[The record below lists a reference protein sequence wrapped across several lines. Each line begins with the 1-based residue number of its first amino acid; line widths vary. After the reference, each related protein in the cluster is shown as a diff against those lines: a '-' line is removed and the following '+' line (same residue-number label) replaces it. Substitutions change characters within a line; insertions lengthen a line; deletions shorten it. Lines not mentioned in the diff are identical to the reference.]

1 MIRTFQSTISYKNIN
16 ENVDP
21 ILVEIIRN
29 SLNSAAEQMKR
40 SLIRTAFSPII
51 YEVLDFASAIYDKN
65 FCMLSQS
72 PSLPGFMGTL
82 SFCVQAAV
90 DEVGGEE
97 NLHEGDIILYNN
109 PYGSGSHSQD
119 AAIVMPVFLNKKILI
134 GYTAIKA
141 HWLDTGG
148 KEPYST
154 DTVDVFQEGTIYP
167 GLKLYN
173 KGQLVEDIYKLII
186 ANTRVPKAI
195 IGDLNAQ
202 LNGVKAGAL
211 ALKRIVKKFGIKTFD
226 SCVCKIYEHGEK
238 LVRKTISKI
247 PDGKYSGWG
256 QMDSNGVDKD
266 PVRFKININVKGSD
280 LELDFSEAPEQQNGP
295 INCPLPSTVS
305 KARVAFSMMAGNGE
319 QPNEGFFKPLK
330 IITKKGT
337 MFDPISP
344 APCFLNGWAGLQVI
358 EIIYKILSEKI
369 PNVFPASSGG
379 CLGAAVWWGKREN
392 SNEPWAD
399 GSPHPIGQ
407 GGFYGGDGIT
417 SMHHNSAGT
426 RISPTEIWE
435 SRNPWLVKKIEL
447 AQDSC
452 GAGEFRGG
460 LGLDL
465 EFEMLEETF
474 VTTVVE
480 RTKFPPWGIKE
491 GEEGRANNVILNRK
505 NEYINVPK
513 KTGLKLDKGDCVM
526 FKTGGGGGYGKA
538 SKRSNKKILNDLK
551 QDYISIEYAKKYY
564 PQLKTIK

>member
-1 MIRTFQSTISYKNIN
+1 MIRTFQSKIN
-16 ENVDP
+16 YSKSSEDVDP

-82 SFCVQAAV
+82 SFCVEASV
-90 DEVGGEE
+90 KEVGGEE
-97 NLHEGDIILYNN
+97 NLNEGDIILYNN

-119 AAIVMPVFLNKKILI
+119 AAIVMPVFINKNKLI

-167 GLKLYN
+167 GLKLYK
-173 KGQLVEDIYKLII
+173 KGKLVEDVYKLIV
-186 ANTRVPKAI
+186 ANSRVPKAI

-202 LNGVKAGAL
+202 LNGVKAGAR
-211 ALKRIVKKFGIKTFD
+211 ALQRIVNKYGFETFEQ
-226 SCVCKIYEHGEK
+226 SVIKIYEYGEK

-247 PDGKYSGWG
+247 PDGEYSGWG
-256 QMDSNGVDKD
+256 QMDSNGVDEGVVK
-266 PVRFKININVKGSD
+266 FKIKINVSGSD
-280 LELDFSEAPEQQNGP
+280 LELDFSEAPVQQNGP

-319 QPNEGFFKPLK
+319 QPNEGFFRPLVIK
-330 IITKKGT
+330 TKQGT
-337 MFDPISP
+337 MFDPVSP

-379 CLGAAVWWGKREN
+379 CLAAAVWWGKREN
-392 SNEPWAD
+392 NNEPWAD

-407 GGFYGGDGIT
+407 GAFNGGDGIT

-447 AQDSC
+447 AKDSC
-452 GAGEFRGG
+452 GAGKYRGG
-460 LGLDL
+460 LGLNL
-465 EFEMLEETF
+465 VFEMLEETY

-480 RTKFPPWGIKE
+480 RTNFPPWGVNNGKAA
-491 GEEGRANNVILNRK
+491 RSNNVILNTK
-505 NEYINVPK
+505 NGKLNVPK
-513 KTGLKLDKGDCVM
+513 KTGLKLNKGESII
-526 FKTGGGGGYGKA
+526 FKTGGGGGYGDPIE
-538 SKRSNKKILNDLK
+538 RSNKKILNDLK
-551 QDYISIEYAKKYY
+551 QEYISKEYVEKHY
-564 PQLKTIK
+564 PQFKS

>member
-1 MIRTFQSTISYKNIN
+1 MIRTFQSKIN
-16 ENVDP
+16 YSKSSKDVDP

-82 SFCVQAAV
+82 SFCVEASV
-90 DEVGGEE
+90 KEVGGEE
-97 NLHEGDIILYNN
+97 NLNEGDIILYNN

-119 AAIVMPVFLNKKILI
+119 AAIVMPVFINKNKLI

-167 GLKLYN
+167 GLKLYK
-173 KGQLVEDIYKLII
+173 KGKLVEDVYKLIV
-186 ANTRVPKAI
+186 ANSRVPKAI

-202 LNGVKAGAL
+202 LNGVKAGAR
-211 ALKRIVKKFGIKTFD
+211 ALQRIVNKYGFETFEQ
-226 SCVCKIYEHGEK
+226 SVIKIYEYGEK

-247 PDGKYSGWG
+247 PDGEYSGWG
-256 QMDSNGVDKD
+256 QMDSNGVDEGVVK
-266 PVRFKININVKGSD
+266 FKIKINVNGSD
-280 LELDFSEAPEQQNGP
+280 LELDFSEAPVQQNGP

-319 QPNEGFFKPLK
+319 QPNEGFFRPLVIK
-330 IITKKGT
+330 TKQGT
-337 MFDPISP
+337 MFDPVSP

-379 CLGAAVWWGKREN
+379 CLAAAVWWGKREN
-392 SNEPWAD
+392 NNEPWAD

-407 GGFYGGDGIT
+407 GAFNGGDGIT

-435 SRNPWLVKKIEL
+435 SRNPWLVNKIEL
-447 AQDSC
+447 AKDSC
-452 GAGEFRGG
+452 GAGKYRGG
-460 LGLDL
+460 LGLNL
-465 EFEMLEETF
+465 EFEMLEETY

-480 RTKFPPWGIKE
+480 RTNFPPWGVNNGKAA
-491 GEEGRANNVILNRK
+491 RPNNVILNTK
-505 NEYINVPK
+505 NDKLNVPK
-513 KTGLKLDKGDCVM
+513 KTGLKLNKGESII
-526 FKTGGGGGYGKA
+526 FKTGGGGGYGDPIE
-538 SKRSNKKILNDLK
+538 RSNKKILNDLK
-551 QDYISIEYAKKYY
+551 QEYISKEYVEKHY
-564 PQLKTIK
+564 PQFKN

>member
-1 MIRTFQSTISYKNIN
+1 MIRTFQSKIN
-16 ENVDP
+16 YSKSSEDVDP

-82 SFCVQAAV
+82 SFCVEASV
-90 DEVGGEE
+90 KEVGGEE
-97 NLHEGDIILYNN
+97 NLNEGDIILYNN

-119 AAIVMPVFLNKKILI
+119 AAIVMPVFINKNKLI

-167 GLKLYN
+167 GLKLYK
-173 KGQLVEDIYKLII
+173 KGKLVEDVYKLIV
-186 ANTRVPKAI
+186 ANSRVPKAI

-202 LNGVKAGAL
+202 LNGVKAGAR
-211 ALKRIVKKFGIKTFD
+211 ALQRIVNKYGFETFEQ
-226 SCVCKIYEHGEK
+226 SVIKIYEYGEK

-247 PDGKYSGWG
+247 PDGEYSGWG
-256 QMDSNGVDKD
+256 QMDSNGVDEGVVK
-266 PVRFKININVKGSD
+266 FKIKINVNGSD
-280 LELDFSEAPEQQNGP
+280 LELDFSEAPVQQNGP

-319 QPNEGFFKPLK
+319 QPNEGFFRPLVIK
-330 IITKKGT
+330 TKQGT
-337 MFDPISP
+337 MFDPVSP

-379 CLGAAVWWGKREN
+379 CLAAAVWWGKREN
-392 SNEPWAD
+392 NNEPWAD

-407 GGFYGGDGIT
+407 GAFNGGDGIT

-435 SRNPWLVKKIEL
+435 SRNPWLVNKIEL
-447 AQDSC
+447 AKDSC
-452 GAGEFRGG
+452 GAGKYRGG
-460 LGLDL
+460 LGLNL
-465 EFEMLEETF
+465 EFEMLEETY

-480 RTKFPPWGIKE
+480 RTNFPPWGVNNGKAA
-491 GEEGRANNVILNRK
+491 RSNNVILNTK
-505 NEYINVPK
+505 NGKLNVPK
-513 KTGLKLDKGDCVM
+513 KTGLKLKKGESII
-526 FKTGGGGGYGKA
+526 FKTGGGGGYGDPIE
-538 SKRSNKKILNDLK
+538 RSNKKNSYQYQFK
-551 QDYISIEYAKKYY
+551 SWRA
-564 PQLKTIK
+564 

>member
-1 MIRTFQSTISYKNIN
+1 MIRTFQSKIN
-16 ENVDP
+16 YSKSSEDVDP

-82 SFCVQAAV
+82 SFCVEASV
-90 DEVGGEE
+90 KEVGGEE
-97 NLHEGDIILYNN
+97 NLNEGDIILYNN

-119 AAIVMPVFLNKKILI
+119 AAIVMPVFINENKLI

-167 GLKLYN
+167 GLKLYK
-173 KGQLVEDIYKLII
+173 KGKLVEDVYKLIV
-186 ANTRVPKAI
+186 ANSRVPKAI

-202 LNGVKAGAL
+202 LNGVKAGAR
-211 ALKRIVKKFGIKTFD
+211 ALQRIVNKYGFETFEQ
-226 SCVCKIYEHGEK
+226 SVIKIYEYGEK

-247 PDGKYSGWG
+247 PDGEYSGWG
-256 QMDSNGVDKD
+256 QMDSNGVDEGVVK
-266 PVRFKININVKGSD
+266 FKIKINVNGSD
-280 LELDFSEAPEQQNGP
+280 LELDFSEAPVQQNGP

-319 QPNEGFFKPLK
+319 QPNEGFFRPL
-330 IITKKGT
+330 IIKTKQGT
-337 MFDPISP
+337 MFDPVSP

-379 CLGAAVWWGKREN
+379 CLAAAVWWGKREN
-392 SNEPWAD
+392 NNEPWAD

-407 GGFYGGDGIT
+407 GAFNGGDGIT

-435 SRNPWLVKKIEL
+435 SRNPWLVNKIEL
-447 AQDSC
+447 AKDSC
-452 GAGEFRGG
+452 GAGKYRGG
-460 LGLDL
+460 LGLNL
-465 EFEMLEETF
+465 EFEMLEETY

-480 RTKFPPWGIKE
+480 RTNFPPWGVNNGKAA
-491 GEEGRANNVILNRK
+491 RSNNVILNTK
-505 NEYINVPK
+505 NGKLNVPK
-513 KTGLKLDKGDCVM
+513 KTGLKLNKGESII
-526 FKTGGGGGYGKA
+526 FKTGGGGGYGDPIE
-538 SKRSNKKILNDLK
+538 RSNKKILNDLK
-551 QDYISIEYAKKYY
+551 QEYISKEYVEKHY
-564 PQLKTIK
+564 PQFKS

>member
-1 MIRTFQSTISYKNIN
+1 MIRTFQSKIN
-16 ENVDP
+16 YSKSSEDVDP

-82 SFCVQAAV
+82 SFCVEASV
-90 DEVGGEE
+90 KEVGGEE
-97 NLHEGDIILYNN
+97 NLNEGDIILYNN

-119 AAIVMPVFLNKKILI
+119 AAIVMPVFINKNKLI

-167 GLKLYN
+167 GLKLYK
-173 KGQLVEDIYKLII
+173 KGKLVEDVYKLIV
-186 ANTRVPKAI
+186 ANSRVPKAI

-202 LNGVKAGAL
+202 LNGVKAGAR
-211 ALKRIVKKFGIKTFD
+211 ALQRIVNKYGFETFEQ
-226 SCVCKIYEHGEK
+226 SVIKIYEYGEK

-247 PDGKYSGWG
+247 PDGEYSGWG
-256 QMDSNGVDKD
+256 QMDSNGVDEGVVK
-266 PVRFKININVKGSD
+266 FKIKINVNGSD
-280 LELDFSEAPEQQNGP
+280 LELDFSEAPVQQNGP

-319 QPNEGFFKPLK
+319 QPNEGFFRPLVIK
-330 IITKKGT
+330 TKQGT
-337 MFDPISP
+337 MFDPVSP

-379 CLGAAVWWGKREN
+379 CLAAAVWWGKREN
-392 SNEPWAD
+392 NNEPWAD

-407 GGFYGGDGIT
+407 GAFNGGDGIT

-435 SRNPWLVKKIEL
+435 SRNPWLVNKIEL
-447 AQDSC
+447 AKDSC
-452 GAGEFRGG
+452 GAGKYRGG
-460 LGLDL
+460 LGLNL
-465 EFEMLEETF
+465 EFEMLEETY

-480 RTKFPPWGIKE
+480 RTNFPPWGVNNGKAA
-491 GEEGRANNVILNRK
+491 RSNNVILNTK
-505 NEYINVPK
+505 NGKLNVPK
-513 KTGLKLDKGDCVM
+513 KTGLKLNKGESII
-526 FKTGGGGGYGKA
+526 FKTGGGGGYGDPIE
-538 SKRSNKKILNDLK
+538 RSNKKILNDLK
-551 QDYISIEYAKKYY
+551 QEYISKEYAEKHY
-564 PQLKTIK
+564 PQFKS

>member
-1 MIRTFQSTISYKNIN
+1 MIRTFQSKIKYSKSS
-16 ENVDP
+16 EDVDP

-82 SFCVQAAV
+82 SFCVEASV
-90 DEVGGEE
+90 KEVGGEE
-97 NLHEGDIILYNN
+97 NLNEGDIILYNN

-119 AAIVMPVFLNKKILI
+119 AAIVMPVFINKNKLI

-167 GLKLYN
+167 GLKLYK
-173 KGQLVEDIYKLII
+173 KGKLVEDVYKLIV
-186 ANTRVPKAI
+186 ANSRVPKAI

-202 LNGVKAGAL
+202 LNGVKAGAR
-211 ALKRIVKKFGIKTFD
+211 ALQRIVNKYGFETFEQ
-226 SCVCKIYEHGEK
+226 SVIKIYEYGEK

-247 PDGKYSGWG
+247 PDGEYSGWG
-256 QMDSNGVDKD
+256 QMDSNGVDEGVVK
-266 PVRFKININVKGSD
+266 FKIKINVNGSD
-280 LELDFSEAPEQQNGP
+280 LELDFSEAPVQQNGP

-319 QPNEGFFKPLK
+319 QPNEGFFRPLVIK
-330 IITKKGT
+330 TKQGT
-337 MFDPISP
+337 MFDPVSP

-379 CLGAAVWWGKREN
+379 CLAAAVWWGKREN
-392 SNEPWAD
+392 NNEPWAD

-407 GGFYGGDGIT
+407 GAFNGGDGIT

-447 AQDSC
+447 AKDSC
-452 GAGEFRGG
+452 GAGKYRGG
-460 LGLDL
+460 LGLNL
-465 EFEMLEETF
+465 EFEMLEETY

-480 RTKFPPWGIKE
+480 RTNFPPWGVNNGKAA
-491 GEEGRANNVILNRK
+491 RSNNVILNTK
-505 NEYINVPK
+505 NGKLNVPK
-513 KTGLKLDKGDCVM
+513 KTGLKLNKGESII
-526 FKTGGGGGYGKA
+526 FKTGGGGGYGDPIE
-538 SKRSNKKILNDLK
+538 RSNKKILNDLK
-551 QDYISIEYAKKYY
+551 QEYISKEYVEKHY
-564 PQLKTIK
+564 PQFKS

>member
-1 MIRTFQSTISYKNIN
+1 MTINIFKSKSIDINKSFQN
-16 ENVDP
+16 DP
-21 ILVEIIRN
+21 ITTEIIRN
-29 SLNSAAEQMKR
+29 SLNSAAEQMKK
-40 SLIRTAFSPII
+40 SLIRSAFSPII

-82 SFCVQAAV
+82 SFCVEASV
-90 DEVGGEE
+90 KEVGGEE
-97 NLHEGDIILYNN
+97 NLNEGDIILYNN

-119 AAIVMPVFLNKKILI
+119 AAIVMPVFINKNKLI

-167 GLKLYN
+167 GLKLYK
-173 KGQLVEDIYKLII
+173 KGKLVEDVYKLIV
-186 ANTRVPKAI
+186 ANSRVPKAI

-202 LNGVKAGAL
+202 LNGVKAGAR
-211 ALKRIVKKFGIKTFD
+211 ALQRIVNKYGFETFEQ
-226 SCVCKIYEHGEK
+226 SVIKIYEYGEK

-247 PDGKYSGWG
+247 PDGEYSGWG
-256 QMDSNGVDKD
+256 QMDSNGVDEGVVK
-266 PVRFKININVKGSD
+266 FKIKINVNGSD
-280 LELDFSEAPEQQNGP
+280 LELDFSEAPVQQNGP

-319 QPNEGFFKPLK
+319 QPNEGFFRPLVIK
-330 IITKKGT
+330 TKQGT
-337 MFDPISP
+337 MFDPVSP

-379 CLGAAVWWGKREN
+379 CLAAAVWWGKREN
-392 SNEPWAD
+392 NNEPWAD

-407 GGFYGGDGIT
+407 GAFNGGDGIT

-435 SRNPWLVKKIEL
+435 SRNPWLVNKIEL
-447 AQDSC
+447 AKDSC
-452 GAGEFRGG
+452 GAGKYRGG
-460 LGLDL
+460 LGLNL
-465 EFEMLEETF
+465 EFEMLEETY

-480 RTKFPPWGIKE
+480 RTNFPPWGVNNGKAA
-491 GEEGRANNVILNRK
+491 RPNNVILNTK
-505 NEYINVPK
+505 NDKLNVPK
-513 KTGLKLDKGDCVM
+513 KTGLKLNKGESII
-526 FKTGGGGGYGKA
+526 FKTGGGGGYGDPIE
-538 SKRSNKKILNDLK
+538 RSNKKILNDLK
-551 QDYISIEYAKKYY
+551 QEYISKEYVEKHY
-564 PQLKTIK
+564 PQFKN

>member
-1 MIRTFQSTISYKNIN
+1 MIRTFQSKIN
-16 ENVDP
+16 YSKSSEDVDP

-82 SFCVQAAV
+82 SFCVEASV
-90 DEVGGEE
+90 IEVGGEE
-97 NLHEGDIILYNN
+97 NLNEGDIILYNN

-119 AAIVMPVFLNKKILI
+119 AAIVMPVFINKNKLI

-167 GLKLYN
+167 GLKLYK
-173 KGQLVEDIYKLII
+173 KGKLVEDVYKLIV
-186 ANTRVPKAI
+186 ANSRVPKAI

-202 LNGVKAGAL
+202 LNGVKAGAR
-211 ALKRIVKKFGIKTFD
+211 ALQRIVNKYGFETFEQ
-226 SCVCKIYEHGEK
+226 SVIKIYEYGEK

-247 PDGKYSGWG
+247 PDGEYSGWG
-256 QMDSNGVDKD
+256 QMDSNGVDEGVVK
-266 PVRFKININVKGSD
+266 FKIKINVNGSD
-280 LELDFSEAPEQQNGP
+280 LELDFSEAPVQQNGP

-319 QPNEGFFKPLK
+319 QPNEGFFRPLVIK
-330 IITKKGT
+330 TKQGT
-337 MFDPISP
+337 MFDPVSP

-379 CLGAAVWWGKREN
+379 CLAAAVWWGKREN
-392 SNEPWAD
+392 NNEPWAD

-407 GGFYGGDGIT
+407 GAFNGGDGIT

-435 SRNPWLVKKIEL
+435 SRNPWLVNKIEL
-447 AQDSC
+447 AKDSC
-452 GAGEFRGG
+452 GAGKYRGG
-460 LGLDL
+460 LGLNL
-465 EFEMLEETF
+465 EFEMLEETY

-480 RTKFPPWGIKE
+480 RTNFPPWGVNNGKAA
-491 GEEGRANNVILNRK
+491 RSNNVILNTK
-505 NEYINVPK
+505 NGKLNVPK
-513 KTGLKLDKGDCVM
+513 KTGLKLNKGESII
-526 FKTGGGGGYGKA
+526 FKTGGGGGYGDPIE
-538 SKRSNKKILNDLK
+538 RSNKKILNDLK
-551 QDYISIEYAKKYY
+551 QEYISKEYVEKHY
-564 PQLKTIK
+564 PQFKS

>member
-280 LELDFSEAPEQQNGP
+280 LELDFSEAPEQQKGP

-319 QPNEGFFKPLK
+319 QPNEGFFMPLK

-435 SRNPWLVKKIEL
+435 SRNPWLVNKIEL
-447 AQDSC
+447 AKDSC
-452 GAGEFRGG
+452 GAGKYRGG
-460 LGLDL
+460 LGLNL
-465 EFEMLEETF
+465 EFEMLEETY

-480 RTKFPPWGIKE
+480 RTNFPPWGVNNGKAA
-491 GEEGRANNVILNRK
+491 RSNNVILNTK
-505 NEYINVPK
+505 KGKLNVPK
-513 KTGLKLDKGDCVM
+513 KTGLKLNKGESII
-526 FKTGGGGGYGKA
+526 FKTGGGGGYGDPIE
-538 SKRSNKKILNDLK
+538 RSNKKILNDLK
-551 QDYISIEYAKKYY
+551 QEYISKEYVEKHY
-564 PQLKTIK
+564 PQFKS

>member
-1 MIRTFQSTISYKNIN
+1 MIRTFQSKIN
-16 ENVDP
+16 YSKSSEDVDP

-82 SFCVQAAV
+82 SFCVEASV
-90 DEVGGEE
+90 KEVGGEE
-97 NLHEGDIILYNN
+97 NLNEGDIILYNN

-119 AAIVMPVFLNKKILI
+119 AAIVMPVFINKNKLI

-167 GLKLYN
+167 GLKLYK
-173 KGQLVEDIYKLII
+173 KGELVEDVYKLIV
-186 ANTRVPKAI
+186 ANSRVPKAI

-202 LNGVKAGAL
+202 LNGVKAGAR
-211 ALKRIVKKFGIKTFD
+211 ALQRIVNKYGFETFEQ
-226 SCVCKIYEHGEK
+226 SVIKIYEYGEK

-247 PDGKYSGWG
+247 PDGEYSGWG
-256 QMDSNGVDKD
+256 QMDSNGVDEGVVK
-266 PVRFKININVKGSD
+266 FKIKINVNGSD
-280 LELDFSEAPEQQNGP
+280 LELDFSEAPVQQNGP

-319 QPNEGFFKPLK
+319 QPNEGFFRPLVIK
-330 IITKKGT
+330 TKQGT
-337 MFDPISP
+337 MFDPVSP

-379 CLGAAVWWGKREN
+379 CLAAAVWWGKREN
-392 SNEPWAD
+392 NNEPWAD

-407 GGFYGGDGIT
+407 GAFNGGDGIT

-447 AQDSC
+447 AKDSC
-452 GAGEFRGG
+452 GAGKYRGG
-460 LGLDL
+460 LGLNL
-465 EFEMLEETF
+465 EFEMLEETY

-480 RTKFPPWGIKE
+480 RTNFPPWGVNNGKAA
-491 GEEGRANNVILNRK
+491 RSNNVILNTK
-505 NEYINVPK
+505 NGKLNVPK
-513 KTGLKLDKGDCVM
+513 KTGLKLNKGESII
-526 FKTGGGGGYGKA
+526 FKTGGGGGYGDPIE
-538 SKRSNKKILNDLK
+538 RSNKKILNDLK
-551 QDYISIEYAKKYY
+551 QEYISKEYAEKHY
-564 PQLKTIK
+564 PQFKS

>member
-1 MIRTFQSTISYKNIN
+1 MIRTFQSKIN
-16 ENVDP
+16 YSKSSEDVDP

-82 SFCVQAAV
+82 SFCVEASV
-90 DEVGGEE
+90 KEVGGEE
-97 NLHEGDIILYNN
+97 NLNEGDIILYNN

-119 AAIVMPVFLNKKILI
+119 AAIVMPVFINKNKLI

-167 GLKLYN
+167 GLKLYK
-173 KGQLVEDIYKLII
+173 KGKLVEDVYKLIV
-186 ANTRVPKAI
+186 ANSRVPKAI

-202 LNGVKAGAL
+202 LNGVKAGAR
-211 ALKRIVKKFGIKTFD
+211 ALQRIVNKYGFETFEQ
-226 SCVCKIYEHGEK
+226 SVIKIYEYGEK

-247 PDGKYSGWG
+247 PDGEYSGWG
-256 QMDSNGVDKD
+256 QMDSNGVDKG
-266 PVRFKININVKGSD
+266 VAKFKIKINVNGSD
-280 LELDFSEAPEQQNGP
+280 LELDFSEAPIQQNGP

-319 QPNEGFFKPLK
+319 QPNEGFFRPLVIK
-330 IITKKGT
+330 TKQGT
-337 MFDPISP
+337 MFDPVSP

-379 CLGAAVWWGKREN
+379 CLAAAVWWGKREN
-392 SNEPWAD
+392 NNEPWAD

-407 GGFYGGDGIT
+407 GAFNGGDGIT

-435 SRNPWLVKKIEL
+435 SRNPWLVNKIEL
-447 AQDSC
+447 AKDSC
-452 GAGEFRGG
+452 GAGKYRGG
-460 LGLDL
+460 LGLNL
-465 EFEMLEETF
+465 EFEMLEETY

-480 RTKFPPWGIKE
+480 RTNFPPWGVNNGKAA
-491 GEEGRANNVILNRK
+491 RSNNVILNTK
-505 NEYINVPK
+505 NGKLNVPK
-513 KTGLKLDKGDCVM
+513 KTGLKLNKGESII
-526 FKTGGGGGYGKA
+526 FKTGGGGGYGDPIE
-538 SKRSNKKILNDLK
+538 RSNKKILNDLK
-551 QDYISIEYAKKYY
+551 QEYISKEYVEKHY
-564 PQLKTIK
+564 PQFKS

>member
-1 MIRTFQSTISYKNIN
+1 MIRTFQSKIN
-16 ENVDP
+16 YSKSSEDVDP

-82 SFCVQAAV
+82 SFCVEASV
-90 DEVGGEE
+90 KEVGGEE
-97 NLHEGDIILYNN
+97 NLNEGDIILYNN

-119 AAIVMPVFLNKKILI
+119 AAIVMPVFINKNKLI

-167 GLKLYN
+167 GLKLYK
-173 KGQLVEDIYKLII
+173 KGKLVEDVYKLIV
-186 ANTRVPKAI
+186 ANSRVPKAI

-202 LNGVKAGAL
+202 LNGVKAGAR
-211 ALKRIVKKFGIKTFD
+211 ALQRIVNKYGFETFEQ
-226 SCVCKIYEHGEK
+226 SVIKIYEYGEK

-247 PDGKYSGWG
+247 PDGEYSGWG
-256 QMDSNGVDKD
+256 QMDSNGVDEGVVK
-266 PVRFKININVKGSD
+266 FKIKINVNGSD
-280 LELDFSEAPEQQNGP
+280 LELDFSEAPVQQNGP

-319 QPNEGFFKPLK
+319 QPNEGFFRPLVIK
-330 IITKKGT
+330 TKQGT
-337 MFDPISP
+337 MFDPVSP

-379 CLGAAVWWGKREN
+379 CLAAAVWWGKREN
-392 SNEPWAD
+392 NNEPWAD

-407 GGFYGGDGIT
+407 GAFNGGDGIT

-435 SRNPWLVKKIEL
+435 SRNPWLVNKIEL
-447 AQDSC
+447 AKDSC
-452 GAGEFRGG
+452 GAGKYRGG
-460 LGLDL
+460 LGLNL
-465 EFEMLEETF
+465 EFEMLEETY

-480 RTKFPPWGIKE
+480 RTNFPPWGVNNGKAA
-491 GEEGRANNVILNRK
+491 RSNNVILNTK
-505 NEYINVPK
+505 NGKLNVPK
-513 KTGLKLDKGDCVM
+513 KTGLKLNKGESII
-526 FKTGGGGGYGKA
+526 FKTGGGGGYGDPVE
-538 SKRSNKKILNDLK
+538 RSNKKILNDLK
-551 QDYISIEYAKKYY
+551 QEYISKEYVEKHY
-564 PQLKTIK
+564 PQFKN

>member
-1 MIRTFQSTISYKNIN
+1 MIRTFQSKIN
-16 ENVDP
+16 YSKSSEDVDP

-82 SFCVQAAV
+82 SFCVEASV
-90 DEVGGEE
+90 KEVGGEE
-97 NLHEGDIILYNN
+97 NLNEGDIILYNN

-119 AAIVMPVFLNKKILI
+119 AAIVMPVFINKNKLI

-167 GLKLYN
+167 GLKLYK
-173 KGQLVEDIYKLII
+173 KGKLVEDVYKLIV
-186 ANTRVPKAI
+186 ANSRVPKAI

-202 LNGVKAGAL
+202 LNGVKAGAR
-211 ALKRIVKKFGIKTFD
+211 ALQRIVNKYGFETFEQ
-226 SCVCKIYEHGEK
+226 SVIKIYEYGEK

-247 PDGKYSGWG
+247 PDGEYSGWG
-256 QMDSNGVDKD
+256 QMDSNGVDEGVVK
-266 PVRFKININVKGSD
+266 FKIKINVNGSD
-280 LELDFSEAPEQQNGP
+280 LELDFSEAPVQQNGP

-319 QPNEGFFKPLK
+319 QPNEGFFRPLVIK
-330 IITKKGT
+330 TKQGT
-337 MFDPISP
+337 MFDPVSP

-379 CLGAAVWWGKREN
+379 CLAAAVWWGKREN
-392 SNEPWAD
+392 NNEPWAD

-407 GGFYGGDGIT
+407 GAFNGGDGIT

-447 AQDSC
+447 AKDSC
-452 GAGEFRGG
+452 GAGKYRGG
-460 LGLDL
+460 LGLNL
-465 EFEMLEETF
+465 EFEMLEETY

-480 RTKFPPWGIKE
+480 RTNFPPWG
-491 GEEGRANNVILNRK
+491 
-505 NEYINVPK
+505 
-513 KTGLKLDKGDCVM
+513 
-526 FKTGGGGGYGKA
+526 
-538 SKRSNKKILNDLK
+538 
-551 QDYISIEYAKKYY
+551 
-564 PQLKTIK
+564 

>member
-1 MIRTFQSTISYKNIN
+1 MIRTFQSKIN
-16 ENVDP
+16 YSKSSEDVDP

-82 SFCVQAAV
+82 SFCVEASV
-90 DEVGGEE
+90 KEVGGEE
-97 NLHEGDIILYNN
+97 NLNEGDIILYNN

-119 AAIVMPVFLNKKILI
+119 AAIVMPVFINKNKLI

-167 GLKLYN
+167 GLKLYK
-173 KGQLVEDIYKLII
+173 KGKLVEDVYKLIV
-186 ANTRVPKAI
+186 ANSRVPKAI

-202 LNGVKAGAL
+202 LNGVKAGAR
-211 ALKRIVKKFGIKTFD
+211 ALQRIVNKYGFETFEQ
-226 SCVCKIYEHGEK
+226 SVIKIYEYGEK

-247 PDGKYSGWG
+247 PDGEYSGWG
-256 QMDSNGVDKD
+256 QMDSNGVDEGVVK
-266 PVRFKININVKGSD
+266 FKIKINVNGSD
-280 LELDFSEAPEQQNGP
+280 LELDFSEAPVQQNGP

-319 QPNEGFFKPLK
+319 QPNEGFFRPLVIK
-330 IITKKGT
+330 TKQGT
-337 MFDPISP
+337 MFDPVSP

-379 CLGAAVWWGKREN
+379 CLAAAVWWEKEKIIMN
-392 SNEPWAD
+392 
-399 GSPHPIGQ
+399 HGQ
-407 GGFYGGDGIT
+407 TD
-417 SMHHNSAGT
+417 H
-426 RISPTEIWE
+426 
-435 SRNPWLVKKIEL
+435 L
-447 AQDSC
+447 
-452 GAGEFRGG
+452 
-460 LGLDL
+460 
-465 EFEMLEETF
+465 
-474 VTTVVE
+474 
-480 RTKFPPWGIKE
+480 
-491 GEEGRANNVILNRK
+491 IL
-505 NEYINVPK
+505 
-513 KTGLKLDKGDCVM
+513 
-526 FKTGGGGGYGKA
+526 
-538 SKRSNKKILNDLK
+538 
-551 QDYISIEYAKKYY
+551 
-564 PQLKTIK
+564 

>member
-1 MIRTFQSTISYKNIN
+1 MIRTFQSKIN
-16 ENVDP
+16 YSKSSEDVDP

-82 SFCVQAAV
+82 SFCVEASV
-90 DEVGGEE
+90 KEVGGEE
-97 NLHEGDIILYNN
+97 NLNEGDIILYNN

-119 AAIVMPVFLNKKILI
+119 AAIVMPVFINKNKLI

-167 GLKLYN
+167 GLKLYK
-173 KGQLVEDIYKLII
+173 KGKLVEDVYKLIV
-186 ANTRVPKAI
+186 ANSRVPKAI

-202 LNGVKAGAL
+202 LNGVKAGAR
-211 ALKRIVKKFGIKTFD
+211 ALQRIVNKYGFETFEQ
-226 SCVCKIYEHGEK
+226 SVIKIYEYGEK

-247 PDGKYSGWG
+247 PDGEYSGWG
-256 QMDSNGVDKD
+256 QMDSNGVDEGVVK
-266 PVRFKININVKGSD
+266 FKIKINVNGSD
-280 LELDFSEAPEQQNGP
+280 LELDFSEAPVQQNGP

-319 QPNEGFFKPLK
+319 QPNEGFFRPLVIK
-330 IITKKGT
+330 TKQGT
-337 MFDPISP
+337 MFDPVSP

-379 CLGAAVWWGKREN
+379 CLAAAVWWGKREN
-392 SNEPWAD
+392 NNEPWAD

-407 GGFYGGDGIT
+407 GAFNGGDGIT

-435 SRNPWLVKKIEL
+435 SRNPWLVNKIEL
-447 AQDSC
+447 AKDSC
-452 GAGEFRGG
+452 GAGKYRGG
-460 LGLDL
+460 LGLNL
-465 EFEMLEETF
+465 EFEMLEETY

-480 RTKFPPWGIKE
+480 RTNFPPWGVNNGKAA
-491 GEEGRANNVILNRK
+491 RSNNVILNTK
-505 NEYINVPK
+505 NGKLNVPK
-513 KTGLKLDKGDCVM
+513 KTGLKLKKGESII
-526 FKTGGGGGYGKA
+526 FKTGGGGGYGDPIE
-538 SKRSNKKILNDLK
+538 RSNKKILNDLK
-551 QDYISIEYAKKYY
+551 QEYISKEYVEKHY
-564 PQLKTIK
+564 PQFKS

>member
-1 MIRTFQSTISYKNIN
+1 MIRTFQSRIN
-16 ENVDP
+16 YSKSSKDVDP

-82 SFCVQAAV
+82 SFCVEASV
-90 DEVGGEE
+90 KEVGGEE
-97 NLHEGDIILYNN
+97 NLNEGDIILYNN

-119 AAIVMPVFLNKKILI
+119 AAIVMPVFINKNKLI

-167 GLKLYN
+167 GLKLYK
-173 KGQLVEDIYKLII
+173 KGKLVEDVYKLIV
-186 ANTRVPKAI
+186 ANSRVPKAI

-202 LNGVKAGAL
+202 LNGVKAGAR
-211 ALKRIVKKFGIKTFD
+211 ALQRIVNKYGFETFEQ
-226 SCVCKIYEHGEK
+226 SVIKIYEYGEK

-247 PDGKYSGWG
+247 PDGEYSGWG
-256 QMDSNGVDKD
+256 QMDSNGVDEGVVK
-266 PVRFKININVKGSD
+266 FKIKINVNGSD
-280 LELDFSEAPEQQNGP
+280 LELDFSEAPVQQNGP

-319 QPNEGFFKPLK
+319 QPNEGFFRPLVIK
-330 IITKKGT
+330 TKQGT
-337 MFDPISP
+337 MFDPVSP

-379 CLGAAVWWGKREN
+379 CLAAAVWWGKREN
-392 SNEPWAD
+392 NNEPWAD

-407 GGFYGGDGIT
+407 GAFNGGDGIT

-435 SRNPWLVKKIEL
+435 SRNPWLVNKIEL
-447 AQDSC
+447 AKDSC
-452 GAGEFRGG
+452 GAGKYRGG
-460 LGLDL
+460 LGLNL
-465 EFEMLEETF
+465 EFEMLEETY

-480 RTKFPPWGIKE
+480 RTNFPPWGVNNGKAA
-491 GEEGRANNVILNRK
+491 RSNNVILNTK
-505 NEYINVPK
+505 NGKLNVPK
-513 KTGLKLDKGDCVM
+513 KTGLKLNKGESII
-526 FKTGGGGGYGKA
+526 FKTGGGGGYGDPIE
-538 SKRSNKKILNDLK
+538 RSNKKILNDLK
-551 QDYISIEYAKKYY
+551 QEYISKEYVEKHY
-564 PQLKTIK
+564 PQFKS

>member
-1 MIRTFQSTISYKNIN
+1 MIRTFQSKIN
-16 ENVDP
+16 YSKSSEDVDP

-51 YEVLDFASAIYDKN
+51 YEVLDFASAIYDKH

-82 SFCVQAAV
+82 SFCVEASV
-90 DEVGGEE
+90 KEVGGEE
-97 NLHEGDIILYNN
+97 NLNEGDIILYNN

-119 AAIVMPVFLNKKILI
+119 AAIVMPVFINKNKLI

-167 GLKLYN
+167 GLKLYK
-173 KGQLVEDIYKLII
+173 KGKLVEDVYKLIV
-186 ANTRVPKAI
+186 ANSRVPKAI

-202 LNGVKAGAL
+202 LNGVKAGAR
-211 ALKRIVKKFGIKTFD
+211 ALQRIVNKYGFETFEQ
-226 SCVCKIYEHGEK
+226 SVIKIYEYGEK

-247 PDGKYSGWG
+247 PDGEYSGWG
-256 QMDSNGVDKD
+256 QMDSNGVDEGVVK
-266 PVRFKININVKGSD
+266 FKIKINVSGSD
-280 LELDFSEAPEQQNGP
+280 LELDFSEAPVQQNGP

-319 QPNEGFFKPLK
+319 QPNEGFFRPLVIK
-330 IITKKGT
+330 TKQGT
-337 MFDPISP
+337 MFDPVSP

-379 CLGAAVWWGKREN
+379 CLAAAVWWGKREN
-392 SNEPWAD
+392 NNEPWAD

-407 GGFYGGDGIT
+407 GAFNGGDGIT

-435 SRNPWLVKKIEL
+435 SRNPWLVNKIEL
-447 AQDSC
+447 AKDSC
-452 GAGEFRGG
+452 GAGKYRGG
-460 LGLDL
+460 LGLNL
-465 EFEMLEETF
+465 EFEMLEETY

-480 RTKFPPWGIKE
+480 RTNFPPWGVNNGKAA
-491 GEEGRANNVILNRK
+491 RSNNVILNTK
-505 NEYINVPK
+505 NGKLNVPK
-513 KTGLKLDKGDCVM
+513 KTGLKLNKGESII
-526 FKTGGGGGYGKA
+526 FKTGGGGGYGDPIE
-538 SKRSNKKILNDLK
+538 RSNKKILNDLK
-551 QDYISIEYAKKYY
+551 QEYISKEYVEKHY
-564 PQLKTIK
+564 PQFKS

>member
-1 MIRTFQSTISYKNIN
+1 MIRTFQSKIN
-16 ENVDP
+16 YAKSSEDVDP

-82 SFCVQAAV
+82 SFCVEASV
-90 DEVGGEE
+90 KEVGGEE
-97 NLHEGDIILYNN
+97 NLNEGDIILYNN

-119 AAIVMPVFLNKKILI
+119 AAIVMPVFINKNKLI

-167 GLKLYN
+167 GLKLYK
-173 KGQLVEDIYKLII
+173 KGKLVEDVYKLIV
-186 ANTRVPKAI
+186 ANSRVPKAI

-202 LNGVKAGAL
+202 LNGVKAGAR
-211 ALKRIVKKFGIKTFD
+211 ALQRIVNKYGFETFEQ
-226 SCVCKIYEHGEK
+226 SVIKIYEYGEK

-247 PDGKYSGWG
+247 PDGEYSGWR
-256 QMDSNGVDKD
+256 QMDSNGVDEGVVK
-266 PVRFKININVKGSD
+266 FKIKINVNGSD
-280 LELDFSEAPEQQNGP
+280 LELDFSEAPVQQNGP

-319 QPNEGFFKPLK
+319 QPNEGFFRPLVIK
-330 IITKKGT
+330 TKQGT
-337 MFDPISP
+337 MFDPVSP

-379 CLGAAVWWGKREN
+379 CLAAAVWWGKREN
-392 SNEPWAD
+392 NNEPWAD

-407 GGFYGGDGIT
+407 GAFNGGDGIT

-435 SRNPWLVKKIEL
+435 SRNPWLVNKIEL
-447 AQDSC
+447 AKDSC
-452 GAGEFRGG
+452 GAGKYRGG
-460 LGLDL
+460 LGLNL
-465 EFEMLEETF
+465 EFEMLEETY

-480 RTKFPPWGIKE
+480 RTNFHPWGVNNGKAA
-491 GEEGRANNVILNRK
+491 RSNNVILNTK
-505 NEYINVPK
+505 NGKLNVPK
-513 KTGLKLDKGDCVM
+513 KTGLKLNKGESII
-526 FKTGGGGGYGKA
+526 FKTGGGGGYGDPIE
-538 SKRSNKKILNDLK
+538 RSNKKILNDLK
-551 QDYISIEYAKKYY
+551 QEYISKEYVEKHY
-564 PQLKTIK
+564 PQFKS

>member
-1 MIRTFQSTISYKNIN
+1 MIRTFQSKIN
-16 ENVDP
+16 YSKSSEDVDP

-82 SFCVQAAV
+82 SFCVEASV
-90 DEVGGEE
+90 KEVGGEE
-97 NLHEGDIILYNN
+97 NLNEGDIILYNN

-119 AAIVMPVFLNKKILI
+119 AAIVMPVFINKNKLI
-134 GYTAIKA
+134 GYSAIKA

-167 GLKLYN
+167 GLKLYK
-173 KGQLVEDIYKLII
+173 KGKLVEDVYKLIV
-186 ANTRVPKAI
+186 ANSRVPKAI

-202 LNGVKAGAL
+202 LNGVKAGAR
-211 ALKRIVKKFGIKTFD
+211 ALQRIVNKYGFETFEQ
-226 SCVCKIYEHGEK
+226 SVIKIYEYGEK

-247 PDGKYSGWG
+247 PDGEYSGWG
-256 QMDSNGVDKD
+256 QMDSNGVDEGVVK
-266 PVRFKININVKGSD
+266 FKIKINVNGSD
-280 LELDFSEAPEQQNGP
+280 LELDFSEAPVQQNGP

-319 QPNEGFFKPLK
+319 QPNEGFFRPLVIK
-330 IITKKGT
+330 TKQGT
-337 MFDPISP
+337 MFDPVSP

-379 CLGAAVWWGKREN
+379 CLAAAVWWGKREN
-392 SNEPWAD
+392 NNEPWAD
-399 GSPHPIGQ
+399 WSHHPIGQ
-407 GGFYGGDGIT
+407 GAFNGGDGIT

-447 AQDSC
+447 AKDSC
-452 GAGEFRGG
+452 GAGKYRGG
-460 LGLDL
+460 LGLNL
-465 EFEMLEETF
+465 EFEMLEETY

-480 RTKFPPWGIKE
+480 RTNFPPWGVNNGKAA
-491 GEEGRANNVILNRK
+491 RSNNVILNTK
-505 NEYINVPK
+505 NGKLNVPK
-513 KTGLKLDKGDCVM
+513 KTGLKLNKGESII
-526 FKTGGGGGYGKA
+526 FKTGGGGGYGDPIE
-538 SKRSNKKILNDLK
+538 RSNKKILNDLK
-551 QDYISIEYAKKYY
+551 QEYISKEYVEKHY
-564 PQLKTIK
+564 PQFKS

>member
-1 MIRTFQSTISYKNIN
+1 MIRTFQSKIN
-16 ENVDP
+16 YSKSSEDVDP

-82 SFCVQAAV
+82 SFCVEASV
-90 DEVGGEE
+90 KEVGGEE
-97 NLHEGDIILYNN
+97 NLNEGDIILYNN

-119 AAIVMPVFLNKKILI
+119 AAIVMPVFINKNKLI

-167 GLKLYN
+167 GLKLYK
-173 KGQLVEDIYKLII
+173 KGKLVEDVYKLIV
-186 ANTRVPKAI
+186 ANSRVPKAI

-202 LNGVKAGAL
+202 LNGVKAGAR
-211 ALKRIVKKFGIKTFD
+211 ALQRIVNKYGFETFEQ
-226 SCVCKIYEHGEK
+226 SVIKIYEYGEK

-247 PDGKYSGWG
+247 PDGEYSGWG
-256 QMDSNGVDKD
+256 QMDSNGVDEGVVK
-266 PVRFKININVKGSD
+266 FKIKINVNGSD
-280 LELDFSEAPEQQNGP
+280 LELDFSEAPVQQNGP

-319 QPNEGFFKPLK
+319 QPNEGFFRPLVIK
-330 IITKKGT
+330 TKQGT
-337 MFDPISP
+337 MFDPVSP

-358 EIIYKILSEKI
+358 EIVYKILSEKI

-379 CLGAAVWWGKREN
+379 CLAAAVWWGKREN
-392 SNEPWAD
+392 NNEPWAD

-407 GGFYGGDGIT
+407 GAFNGGDGIT

-447 AQDSC
+447 AKDSC
-452 GAGEFRGG
+452 GAGKYRGG
-460 LGLDL
+460 LGLNL
-465 EFEMLEETF
+465 EFEMLEETY

-480 RTKFPPWGIKE
+480 RTNFPPWGVNNGKAA
-491 GEEGRANNVILNRK
+491 RSNNVILNTK
-505 NEYINVPK
+505 NGKLNVPK
-513 KTGLKLDKGDCVM
+513 KTGLKLNKGESII
-526 FKTGGGGGYGKA
+526 FKTGGGGGYGDPIE
-538 SKRSNKKILNDLK
+538 RSNKKILNDLK
-551 QDYISIEYAKKYY
+551 QEYISKEYVEKHY
-564 PQLKTIK
+564 PQFKS

>member
-1 MIRTFQSTISYKNIN
+1 MIRTFQSKIN
-16 ENVDP
+16 YSKSSEDVDP

-40 SLIRTAFSPII
+40 SLMRTAFSPII

-82 SFCVQAAV
+82 SFCVEASV
-90 DEVGGEE
+90 KEVGGEE
-97 NLHEGDIILYNN
+97 NLNEGDIILYNN

-119 AAIVMPVFLNKKILI
+119 AAIVMPVFINKNKLI

-167 GLKLYN
+167 GLKLYK
-173 KGQLVEDIYKLII
+173 KGKLVEDVYKLIV
-186 ANTRVPKAI
+186 ANSRVPKAI

-202 LNGVKAGAL
+202 LNGVKAGAR
-211 ALKRIVKKFGIKTFD
+211 ALQRIVNKYGFETFEQ
-226 SCVCKIYEHGEK
+226 SVIKIYEYGEK

-247 PDGKYSGWG
+247 PDGEYSGWG
-256 QMDSNGVDKD
+256 QMDSNGVDEGVVK
-266 PVRFKININVKGSD
+266 FKIKINVNGSD
-280 LELDFSEAPEQQNGP
+280 LELDFSEAPVQQNGP

-319 QPNEGFFKPLK
+319 QPNEGFFRPLVIK
-330 IITKKGT
+330 TKQGT
-337 MFDPISP
+337 MFDPVSP

-379 CLGAAVWWGKREN
+379 CLAAAVWWGKREN
-392 SNEPWAD
+392 NNEPWAD

-407 GGFYGGDGIT
+407 GAFNGGDGIT

-435 SRNPWLVKKIEL
+435 SRNPWLVNKIEL
-447 AQDSC
+447 AKDSC
-452 GAGEFRGG
+452 GAGKYRGG
-460 LGLDL
+460 LGLNL
-465 EFEMLEETF
+465 EFEMLEETY

-480 RTKFPPWGIKE
+480 RTNFPPWGVNNGKAA
-491 GEEGRANNVILNRK
+491 RSNNVILNTK
-505 NEYINVPK
+505 NGKLNVPK
-513 KTGLKLDKGDCVM
+513 KTGLKLNKGESII
-526 FKTGGGGGYGKA
+526 FKTGGGGGYGDPIE
-538 SKRSNKKILNDLK
+538 RSNKKILNDLK
-551 QDYISIEYAKKYY
+551 QEYISKEYVEKHY
-564 PQLKTIK
+564 PQFKS

>member
-1 MIRTFQSTISYKNIN
+1 MIRTFQSKIN
-16 ENVDP
+16 YSKSSEDVDP

-82 SFCVQAAV
+82 SFCVEASV
-90 DEVGGEE
+90 KEVGGEE
-97 NLHEGDIILYNN
+97 NLNEGDIILYNN

-119 AAIVMPVFLNKKILI
+119 AAIVMPVFINKNKLI

-167 GLKLYN
+167 GLKLYK
-173 KGQLVEDIYKLII
+173 KGKLVEDVYKLIV
-186 ANTRVPKAI
+186 ANSRVPKAI

-202 LNGVKAGAL
+202 LNGVKAGAR
-211 ALKRIVKKFGIKTFD
+211 ALQRIVNKYGFETFD
-226 SCVCKIYEHGEK
+226 QSVIKIYEYGEK

-247 PDGKYSGWG
+247 PDGEYSGWG
-256 QMDSNGVDKD
+256 QMDSNGVDEGVVK
-266 PVRFKININVKGSD
+266 FKIKINVNGSD
-280 LELDFSEAPEQQNGP
+280 LELDFSEAPVQQNGP

-319 QPNEGFFKPLK
+319 QPNEGFFRPLVIK
-330 IITKKGT
+330 TKQGT
-337 MFDPISP
+337 MFDPVSP

-379 CLGAAVWWGKREN
+379 CLAAAVWWGKREN
-392 SNEPWAD
+392 NNEPWAD

-407 GGFYGGDGIT
+407 GAFNGGDGIT

-435 SRNPWLVKKIEL
+435 SRNPWLVNKIEL
-447 AQDSC
+447 AKDSC
-452 GAGEFRGG
+452 GAGKYRGG
-460 LGLDL
+460 LGLNL
-465 EFEMLEETF
+465 EFEMLEETY

-480 RTKFPPWGIKE
+480 RTNFPPWGVNNGKAA
-491 GEEGRANNVILNRK
+491 RSNNVILNTK
-505 NEYINVPK
+505 NGKLNVPK
-513 KTGLKLDKGDCVM
+513 KTGLKLNKGESII
-526 FKTGGGGGYGKA
+526 FKTGGGGGYGDPIE
-538 SKRSNKKILNDLK
+538 RSNKKILNDLK
-551 QDYISIEYAKKYY
+551 QEYISKEYVEKHY
-564 PQLKTIK
+564 PQFKS

>member
-1 MIRTFQSTISYKNIN
+1 MIRTFQSKIN
-16 ENVDP
+16 YSKSSEDVDP

-82 SFCVQAAV
+82 SFCVEASV
-90 DEVGGEE
+90 KEVGGEE
-97 NLHEGDIILYNN
+97 NLNEGDIILYNN

-119 AAIVMPVFLNKKILI
+119 AAIVMPVFINKNKLI

-167 GLKLYN
+167 GLKLYK
-173 KGQLVEDIYKLII
+173 KGKLVEDVYKLIV
-186 ANTRVPKAI
+186 ANSRVPKAI

-202 LNGVKAGAL
+202 LNGVKAGAR
-211 ALKRIVKKFGIKTFD
+211 ALQRIVNKYGFETFEQ
-226 SCVCKIYEHGEK
+226 SVIKIYEYGEK

-247 PDGKYSGWG
+247 PDGEYSGWG
-256 QMDSNGVDKD
+256 QMDSNGVDEGVVK
-266 PVRFKININVKGSD
+266 FKIKINVNGSD
-280 LELDFSEAPEQQNGP
+280 LELDFSEAPVQQNGP

-319 QPNEGFFKPLK
+319 QPNEGFFRPLVIK
-330 IITKKGT
+330 TKQGT
-337 MFDPISP
+337 MFDPVSP

-379 CLGAAVWWGKREN
+379 CLAAAVWWGKREN
-392 SNEPWAD
+392 NNEPWAD

-407 GGFYGGDGIT
+407 GAFNGGDGIT

-435 SRNPWLVKKIEL
+435 SRNPWLVNKIEL
-447 AQDSC
+447 AKDSC
-452 GAGEFRGG
+452 GAGKYRGG
-460 LGLDL
+460 LGLNL
-465 EFEMLEETF
+465 EFEMLEETY

-480 RTKFPPWGIKE
+480 RTNFPPWGVNN
-491 GEEGRANNVILNRK
+491 GEAGRSNNVILITK
-505 NEYINVPK
+505 NGKLNVPK
-513 KTGLKLDKGDCVM
+513 KTGLKLNKGESII
-526 FKTGGGGGYGKA
+526 FKTGGGGGYGDPIE
-538 SKRSNKKILNDLK
+538 RSNKKILNDLK
-551 QDYISIEYAKKYY
+551 QEYISKEYVEKHY
-564 PQLKTIK
+564 PQFKS

>member
-1 MIRTFQSTISYKNIN
+1 MIRTFQSKIN
-16 ENVDP
+16 YSKSSEDVDP

-82 SFCVQAAV
+82 SFCVEASV
-90 DEVGGEE
+90 KEVGGEE
-97 NLHEGDIILYNN
+97 NLNEGDIILYNN

-119 AAIVMPVFLNKKILI
+119 AAIVMPVFINKNKLI

-167 GLKLYN
+167 GLKLYK
-173 KGQLVEDIYKLII
+173 KGKLVEDVYKLIV
-186 ANTRVPKAI
+186 ANSRVPKAI

-202 LNGVKAGAL
+202 LNGVKAGAR
-211 ALKRIVKKFGIKTFD
+211 ALQRIVNKYGFETFEQ
-226 SCVCKIYEHGEK
+226 SVIKIYEYGEK

-247 PDGKYSGWG
+247 PDGEYSGWG
-256 QMDSNGVDKD
+256 QMDSNGVDEGVVK
-266 PVRFKININVKGSD
+266 FKIKINVNGSD
-280 LELDFSEAPEQQNGP
+280 LELDFSEAPVQQNGP

-319 QPNEGFFKPLK
+319 QPNEGFFRPLVIK
-330 IITKKGT
+330 TKQGT
-337 MFDPISP
+337 MFDPVSP

-379 CLGAAVWWGKREN
+379 CLAAAVWWGKREN
-392 SNEPWAD
+392 NNEPWAD

-407 GGFYGGDGIT
+407 GAFNGGDGIT

-435 SRNPWLVKKIEL
+435 SRNPWLVNKIEL
-447 AQDSC
+447 AKDSC
-452 GAGEFRGG
+452 GAGKYRGG
-460 LGLDL
+460 LGLNL
-465 EFEMLEETF
+465 EFEMLEETY

-480 RTKFPPWGIKE
+480 RTNFPPWGVNNGKAA
-491 GEEGRANNVILNRK
+491 RSNNVILNTK
-505 NEYINVPK
+505 NGKLNVPK
-513 KTGLKLDKGDCVM
+513 KTGLKLNKGESII
-526 FKTGGGGGYGKA
+526 FKTGGGGGYGDPIE
-538 SKRSNKKILNDLK
+538 RSNKKILNDLK
-551 QDYISIEYAKKYY
+551 QEYISKEYVEKHY
-564 PQLKTIK
+564 PQFKS

>member
-1 MIRTFQSTISYKNIN
+1 MIRTFQSKIN
-16 ENVDP
+16 YAKSSEDVDP

-51 YEVLDFASAIYDKN
+51 YEVLDFASAIYDKH

-82 SFCVQAAV
+82 SFCVEASV
-90 DEVGGEE
+90 KEVGGEE
-97 NLHEGDIILYNN
+97 NLNEGDIILYNN

-119 AAIVMPVFLNKKILI
+119 AAIVMPVFINKNKLI

-167 GLKLYN
+167 GLKLYK
-173 KGQLVEDIYKLII
+173 KGKLVEDVYKLIV
-186 ANTRVPKAI
+186 ANSRVPKAI

-202 LNGVKAGAL
+202 LNGVKAGAR
-211 ALKRIVKKFGIKTFD
+211 ALQRIVNKYGFETFEQ
-226 SCVCKIYEHGEK
+226 SVIKIYEYGEK

-247 PDGKYSGWG
+247 PDGEYSGWG
-256 QMDSNGVDKD
+256 QMDSNGVDEGVVK
-266 PVRFKININVKGSD
+266 FKIKINVNGSD
-280 LELDFSEAPEQQNGP
+280 LELDFSEAPVQQNGP

-319 QPNEGFFKPLK
+319 QPNEGFFRPLVIK
-330 IITKKGT
+330 TKQGT
-337 MFDPISP
+337 MFDPVSP

-379 CLGAAVWWGKREN
+379 CLAAAVWWGKREN
-392 SNEPWAD
+392 NNEPWAD

-407 GGFYGGDGIT
+407 GAFNGGDGIT

-447 AQDSC
+447 AKDSC
-452 GAGEFRGG
+452 GAGKYRGG
-460 LGLDL
+460 LGLNL
-465 EFEMLEETF
+465 EFEMLEETY

-480 RTKFPPWGIKE
+480 RTNFPPWGVNNGKAA
-491 GEEGRANNVILNRK
+491 RSNNVILNTK
-505 NEYINVPK
+505 NGKLNVPK
-513 KTGLKLDKGDCVM
+513 KTGLKLNKGESII
-526 FKTGGGGGYGKA
+526 FKTGGGGGYGDPIE
-538 SKRSNKKILNDLK
+538 RSNKKILNDLK
-551 QDYISIEYAKKYY
+551 QEYISKEYVEKHY
-564 PQLKTIK
+564 PQFKS

>member
-1 MIRTFQSTISYKNIN
+1 MIRTFQSKIN
-16 ENVDP
+16 YSKSSEDVDP

-82 SFCVQAAV
+82 SFCVEASV
-90 DEVGGEE
+90 KEVGGEE
-97 NLHEGDIILYNN
+97 NLNEGDIILYNN

-119 AAIVMPVFLNKKILI
+119 AAIVMPVFINKNQLI

-167 GLKLYN
+167 GLKLYK
-173 KGQLVEDIYKLII
+173 KGKLVEDVYKLIV
-186 ANTRVPKAI
+186 ANSRVPKAI

-202 LNGVKAGAL
+202 LNGVKAGAR
-211 ALKRIVKKFGIKTFD
+211 ALQRIVNKYGFETFEQ
-226 SCVCKIYEHGEK
+226 SVIKIYEYGEK

-247 PDGKYSGWG
+247 PDGEYSGWG
-256 QMDSNGVDKD
+256 QMDSNGVDEGVVK
-266 PVRFKININVKGSD
+266 FKIKINVNGSD
-280 LELDFSEAPEQQNGP
+280 LELDFSEAPVQQNGP

-319 QPNEGFFKPLK
+319 QPNEGFFRPLVIK
-330 IITKKGT
+330 TKQGT
-337 MFDPISP
+337 MFDPVSP

-379 CLGAAVWWGKREN
+379 CLAAAVWWGKREN
-392 SNEPWAD
+392 NNEPWAD

-407 GGFYGGDGIT
+407 GAFNGGDGIT

-435 SRNPWLVKKIEL
+435 SRNPWLVNKIEL
-447 AQDSC
+447 AKDSC
-452 GAGEFRGG
+452 GAGKYRGG
-460 LGLDL
+460 LGLNL
-465 EFEMLEETF
+465 EFEMLEETY

-480 RTKFPPWGIKE
+480 RTNFPPWGVNNGKAA
-491 GEEGRANNVILNRK
+491 RSNNVILNTK
-505 NEYINVPK
+505 NGKLNVPK
-513 KTGLKLDKGDCVM
+513 KTGLKLNKGESII
-526 FKTGGGGGYGKA
+526 FKTGGGGGYGDPIE
-538 SKRSNKKILNDLK
+538 RSNKKILNDLK
-551 QDYISIEYAKKYY
+551 QEYISKEYVEKHY
-564 PQLKTIK
+564 PQFKS

>member
-1 MIRTFQSTISYKNIN
+1 MIRTFQSKIN
-16 ENVDP
+16 YSKSSEDVDP

-82 SFCVQAAV
+82 SFCVEASV
-90 DEVGGEE
+90 KEVGGEE
-97 NLHEGDIILYNN
+97 NLNEGDIILYNN

-119 AAIVMPVFLNKKILI
+119 AAIVMPVFINKNKLI

-148 KEPYST
+148 KDPYST

-167 GLKLYN
+167 GLKLYK
-173 KGQLVEDIYKLII
+173 KGKLVEDVYKLIV
-186 ANTRVPKAI
+186 ANSRVPKAI

-202 LNGVKAGAL
+202 LNGVKAGAR
-211 ALKRIVKKFGIKTFD
+211 ALQRIVNKYGFETFEQ
-226 SCVCKIYEHGEK
+226 SVIKIYEYGEK

-247 PDGKYSGWG
+247 PDGEYSGWG
-256 QMDSNGVDKD
+256 QMDSNGVDEGIVK
-266 PVRFKININVKGSD
+266 FKIKINVNGSD
-280 LELDFSEAPEQQNGP
+280 LELDFSEAPVQQNGP

-319 QPNEGFFKPLK
+319 QPNEGFFRPLVIK
-330 IITKKGT
+330 TKQGT
-337 MFDPISP
+337 MFDPVSP

-379 CLGAAVWWGKREN
+379 CLAAAVWWGKREN
-392 SNEPWAD
+392 NNEPWAD

-407 GGFYGGDGIT
+407 GAFNGGDGIT

-435 SRNPWLVKKIEL
+435 SRNPWLVNKIEL
-447 AQDSC
+447 AKDSC
-452 GAGEFRGG
+452 GAGKYRGG
-460 LGLDL
+460 LGLNL
-465 EFEMLEETF
+465 EFEMLEETY

-480 RTKFPPWGIKE
+480 RTNFPPWGVNNGKAA
-491 GEEGRANNVILNRK
+491 RSNNVILNTK
-505 NEYINVPK
+505 NGKLNVPK
-513 KTGLKLDKGDCVM
+513 KTGLKLNKGESII
-526 FKTGGGGGYGKA
+526 FKTGGGGGYGDPIE
-538 SKRSNKKILNDLK
+538 RSNKKILNDLK
-551 QDYISIEYAKKYY
+551 QEYISKEYVEKHY
-564 PQLKTIK
+564 PQFKS

>member
-1 MIRTFQSTISYKNIN
+1 MIRTFQSKIN
-16 ENVDP
+16 YSKSSEDVDP

-82 SFCVQAAV
+82 SFCVEASV
-90 DEVGGEE
+90 KEVGGEE
-97 NLHEGDIILYNN
+97 NLNEGDIILYNN

-119 AAIVMPVFLNKKILI
+119 AAIVMPVFINKNKLI

-167 GLKLYN
+167 GLKLYK
-173 KGQLVEDIYKLII
+173 KGKLVEDVYKLIV
-186 ANTRVPKAI
+186 ANSRVPKAI

-202 LNGVKAGAL
+202 LNGVKAGAR
-211 ALKRIVKKFGIKTFD
+211 ALQRIVNKYGFETFEQ
-226 SCVCKIYEHGEK
+226 SVIKIYEYGEK

-247 PDGKYSGWG
+247 PDGEYSGWG
-256 QMDSNGVDKD
+256 QMDSNGVDEGVVK
-266 PVRFKININVKGSD
+266 FKIKINVNGSD
-280 LELDFSEAPEQQNGP
+280 LELDFSEAPVQQNGP

-319 QPNEGFFKPLK
+319 QPNEGFFRPLVIK
-330 IITKKGT
+330 TKQGT
-337 MFDPISP
+337 MFDPVSP
-344 APCFLNGWAGLQVI
+344 APCFLNGWAGLQII

-379 CLGAAVWWGKREN
+379 CLAAAVWWGKREN
-392 SNEPWAD
+392 NNEPWAD

-407 GGFYGGDGIT
+407 GAFNGGDGIT

-435 SRNPWLVKKIEL
+435 SRNPWLVNKIEL
-447 AQDSC
+447 AKDSC
-452 GAGEFRGG
+452 GAGKYRGG
-460 LGLDL
+460 LGLNL
-465 EFEMLEETF
+465 EFEMLEETY

-480 RTKFPPWGIKE
+480 RTNFPPWGVNNGKAA
-491 GEEGRANNVILNRK
+491 RSNNVILNTK
-505 NEYINVPK
+505 NGKLNVPK
-513 KTGLKLDKGDCVM
+513 KTGLKLNKGESII
-526 FKTGGGGGYGKA
+526 FKTGGGGGYGDPVE
-538 SKRSNKKILNDLK
+538 RSNKKILNDLK
-551 QDYISIEYAKKYY
+551 QEYISKEYVEKHY
-564 PQLKTIK
+564 PQFKN

>member
-1 MIRTFQSTISYKNIN
+1 MIRTFQSKIN
-16 ENVDP
+16 YSKSSEDVDP

-82 SFCVQAAV
+82 SFCVEASV
-90 DEVGGEE
+90 KEVGGEE
-97 NLHEGDIILYNN
+97 NLNEGDIILYNN

-119 AAIVMPVFLNKKILI
+119 AAIVMPVFINKNKLI

-167 GLKLYN
+167 GLKLYK
-173 KGQLVEDIYKLII
+173 KGKLVEDVYKLIV
-186 ANTRVPKAI
+186 ANSRVPKAI

-202 LNGVKAGAL
+202 LNGVKAGAR
-211 ALKRIVKKFGIKTFD
+211 ALQRIVNKYGFETFEQ
-226 SCVCKIYEHGEK
+226 SVIKIYEYGEK

-247 PDGKYSGWG
+247 PDGEYSGWG
-256 QMDSNGVDKD
+256 QMDSNGVDEGVVK
-266 PVRFKININVKGSD
+266 FKIKINVNGSD
-280 LELDFSEAPEQQNGP
+280 LELDFSEAPAQQNGP

-319 QPNEGFFKPLK
+319 QPNEGFFRPLVIK
-330 IITKKGT
+330 TKQGT
-337 MFDPISP
+337 MFDPVSP

-379 CLGAAVWWGKREN
+379 CLAAAVWWGKREN
-392 SNEPWAD
+392 NNEPWAD

-407 GGFYGGDGIT
+407 GAFNGGDGIT

-435 SRNPWLVKKIEL
+435 SRNPWLVNKIEL
-447 AQDSC
+447 AKDSC
-452 GAGEFRGG
+452 GAGKYRGG
-460 LGLDL
+460 LGLNL
-465 EFEMLEETF
+465 EFEMLEETY

-480 RTKFPPWGIKE
+480 RTNFPPWGVNNGKAA
-491 GEEGRANNVILNRK
+491 RSNNVILNTK
-505 NEYINVPK
+505 NGKLNVPK
-513 KTGLKLDKGDCVM
+513 KTGLKLNKGESII
-526 FKTGGGGGYGKA
+526 FKTGGGGGYGDPVE
-538 SKRSNKKILNDLK
+538 RSNKKILNDLK
-551 QDYISIEYAKKYY
+551 QEYISKEYVEKHY
-564 PQLKTIK
+564 PQFKN

>member
-1 MIRTFQSTISYKNIN
+1 MIRTFQSKIKYSKSS
-16 ENVDP
+16 EDVDP

-82 SFCVQAAV
+82 SFCVEASV
-90 DEVGGEE
+90 KEVGGEE
-97 NLHEGDIILYNN
+97 NLNEGDIILYNN

-119 AAIVMPVFLNKKILI
+119 AAIVMPVFINKNKLI

-167 GLKLYN
+167 GLKLYK
-173 KGQLVEDIYKLII
+173 KGKLVEDVYKLIV
-186 ANTRVPKAI
+186 ANSRVPKAI

-202 LNGVKAGAL
+202 LNGVKAGAR
-211 ALKRIVKKFGIKTFD
+211 ALQRIVNKYGFETFEQ
-226 SCVCKIYEHGEK
+226 SVIKIYEYGEK

-247 PDGKYSGWG
+247 PDGEYSGWG
-256 QMDSNGVDKD
+256 QMDSNGVDEGVVK
-266 PVRFKININVKGSD
+266 FKIKINVNGSD
-280 LELDFSEAPEQQNGP
+280 LELDFSEAPVQQNGP

-319 QPNEGFFKPLK
+319 QPNEGFFRPLVIK
-330 IITKKGT
+330 TKQGT
-337 MFDPISP
+337 MFDPVSP

-379 CLGAAVWWGKREN
+379 CLAAAVWWGKREN
-392 SNEPWAD
+392 NNEPWAD

-407 GGFYGGDGIT
+407 GDFNGGDGIT

-435 SRNPWLVKKIEL
+435 SRNPWLVNKIEL
-447 AQDSC
+447 AKDSC
-452 GAGEFRGG
+452 GAGKYRGG
-460 LGLDL
+460 LGLNL
-465 EFEMLEETF
+465 EFEMLEETY

-480 RTKFPPWGIKE
+480 RTNFPPWGVNNGKAA
-491 GEEGRANNVILNRK
+491 RSNNVILNTK
-505 NEYINVPK
+505 NGKLNVPK
-513 KTGLKLDKGDCVM
+513 KTGLKLNKGESII
-526 FKTGGGGGYGKA
+526 FKTGGGGGYGDPIE
-538 SKRSNKKILNDLK
+538 RSNKKILNDLK
-551 QDYISIEYAKKYY
+551 QEYISKEYVEKHY
-564 PQLKTIK
+564 PQFKS